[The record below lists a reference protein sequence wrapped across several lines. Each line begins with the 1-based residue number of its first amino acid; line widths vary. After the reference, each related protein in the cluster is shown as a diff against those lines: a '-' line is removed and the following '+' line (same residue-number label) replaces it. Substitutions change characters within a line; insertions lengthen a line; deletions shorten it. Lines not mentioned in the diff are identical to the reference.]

1 MSTRITIRQLA
12 ERMDRLELVAAP
24 IMHVRDELSALT
36 LEMQKLAKRDREL
49 DEGLREVGSRLA
61 EAVNLQAVQF
71 REALDVQATKF
82 DAALQRQAEAG
93 VEALVQLALRS
104 VRHTVGTVVKTVF
117 GTLVTVGVTWLC
129 SQFLMAHE

>member
-1 MSTRITIRQLA
+1 MRQLA
-12 ERMDRLELVAAP
+12 ERMDRLEIAAAP
-24 IMHVRDELSALT
+24 ITQMRAELGALT
-36 LEMQKLAKRDREL
+36 LEMQKLATRDREL
-49 DEGLREVGSRLA
+49 DEGLRAVGTRLA

-71 REALDVQATKF
+71 REALDVQAAKF

-117 GTLVTVGVTWLC
+117 GTLLTVGMTWLC
-129 SQFLMAHE
+129 SQFLMARE